1 MSCPLS
7 GVNRNGGRNFS
18 SDVVQGLASAS
29 LFQRRDVYATR
40 TSSSKPAICFRKEP
54 STGNT
59 SPSLTGFFG
68 AFSRDLSVLIAALA
82 IPLADHGIE
91 CTPCGA
97 ASPDLA
103 CFSASLSSLFLLLLV
118 LRLDDA
124 RQFHEITKKILVKS
138 PSSKTTTTTTKKN
151 DTFFCVSA
159 AETYHEQHGWC
170 RKVLL
175 VLRLEI
181 LVSRIS
187 F

>member
-7 GVNRNGGRNFS
+7 GVNRYGGRNFS

-103 CFSASLSSLFLLLLV
+103 CFSASLSSLFLFLTV
-118 LRLDDA
+118 LHTDDA
-124 RQFHEITKKILVKS
+124 RQFHEITKKDLVKS
-138 PSSKTTTTTTKKN
+138 SSSKTTTTKKT